1 MLSLAN
7 SLSGS
12 TTESTAS
19 MAAARGGG
27 DLAGLLPSAW
37 SLAGDDDEVAE
48 VVCGFARRDLP

>member
-1 MLSLAN
+1 LAN

-19 MAAARGGG
+19 MPAARGG